1 MLKKNLLV
9 FSFGYFIKIMII
21 NSSKV
26 KSEALLLFCRELI
39 LSYENNDNNIFDI
52 SNDITTFIDEQ
63 TQQLHKAINVVIQ
76 QNDYY
81 IRNTRVSRISII
93 LRTYDFISKIISTKF
108 KKGDIFNPAMLCF
121 ALLSTWFA
129 ELSIAKDDK
138 EFLYFNIYP
147 YSEIYD
153 KLLLNIND
161 IKYKQLNLSMLQ
173 IAEDTITKLNY
184 YRFK

>member
-1 MLKKNLLV
+1 
-9 FSFGYFIKIMII
+9 MII

-39 LSYENNDNNIFDI
+39 LSYENNNDNIFDI
-52 SNDITTFIDEQ
+52 STDIKTFIDEQ
-63 TQQLHKAINVVIQ
+63 TKQLYKAINVAIQ
-76 QNDYY
+76 PNEYY
-81 IRNTRVSRISII
+81 MRNTRVTRIAII
-93 LRTYDFISKIISTKF
+93 IKTYEHISNNISKQLTK
-108 KKGDIFNPAMLCF
+108 GEAFNPAMLCF

-129 ELSIAKDDK
+129 ELSITEDDK

-153 KLLLNIND
+153 KLLLNINN
-161 IKYKQLNLSMLQ
+161 IQYKQLNLKMLQ
-173 IAEDTITKLNY
+173 IAEDTIFKLNN